1 MSDTRQAAL
10 MAKFFGDEEAKLANF
25 KLLRGDDPS
34 VTKEELC
41 EDIHLGITQMQTG
54 TAETH
59 REFPEE
65 GAPEMVDLKNI
76 S

>member
-10 MAKFFGDEEAKLANF
+10 MAKLLGDEDTELVNF

-34 VTKEELC
+34 VTVEELC
-41 EDIHLGITQMQTG
+41 EEVHLGITQVQTG
-54 TAETH
+54 TAETLK
-59 REFPEE
+59 EFPEE
-65 GAPEMVDLKNI
+65 GTPEEINLANI